1 MSMLFETSIL
11 SLPGGREENED
22 TAAWRASAG
31 GGLWAL
37 ADGLGGHGGGARAS
51 QIAVEE
57 LLRADPA
64 ALDAS
69 EVQARLQRA
78 QDAVLAGQQQI
89 EFRKMHTTAVVLV
102 ADASRAA
109 WGHVGDS
116 RLYFFRNR
124 LVAEQTRDHSYL
136 MTKVDAGDL
145 QMADLRFHED
155 RSQLLASLGSAG
167 PLRCSVRPEPLEL
180 AAGDAFLL
188 ASDGWWEL
196 VLETEMEIEL
206 AKADSAEAWLRGMHR
221 RLLERAGDGHDNYSA
236 VGVLVHDGGEQR
248 R

>member
-1 MSMLFETSIL
+1 MSMVFETSIL
-11 SLPGGREENED
+11 SLPGDREENED
-22 TAAWRASAG
+22 AAAWRACEG

-51 QIAVEE
+51 RIAVDE
-57 LLRADPA
+57 LLRGDPA
-64 ALDAS
+64 VLDAS
-69 EVQARLQRA
+69 EVQGRLQRA
-78 QDAVLAGQQQI
+78 QDAVLAGQQQV

-102 ADASRAA
+102 AGGARAV

-116 RLYFFRNR
+116 RLYLFRGG

-136 MTKVDAGDL
+136 MTKVEAGDL

-167 PLRCSVRPEPLEL
+167 PLRSTVRPEPLEL

-196 VLETEMEIEL
+196 ILETEMEIEL
-206 AKADSAEAWLRGMHR
+206 AKAESADAWLRGMHQ
-221 RLLERAGDGHDNYSA
+221 RLLERAGAGHDNYSA
-236 VGVLVHDGGEQR
+236 IGVLVHGGGER
-248 R
+248 TT